1 MIIEKVKVL
10 KTLKAGDQ
18 LWKVGQIV
26 TEPVPPDLLSEVKRG
41 FVEVI
46 SQRHETN
53 SFVPEKSEGTT
64 STTATVKSKA
74 VEPDFIEPV
83 DLQAEVEVQAAKDT
97 VIEKSKPVFK
107 DEIGNE
113 SRKTVGRPKATTS
126 RKTVPRRRKK

>member
-10 KTLKAGDQ
+10 RTLKAGDQ

-26 TEPVPPDLLSEVKRG
+26 TEPIPPDLLSEVRYG
-41 FVEVI
+41 FVEIV
-46 SQRHETN
+46 SQRHETR
-53 SFVPEKSEGTT
+53 SFVPEESGGTT

-74 VEPDFIEPV
+74 AEPDFIEPA
-83 DLQAEVEVQAAKDT
+83 DLQAEAEVQAAKDT